1 MLLLIF
7 VLLIIAP
14 ALTYYVSTTLFYQ
27 TAKSTALGK
36 EPPTIPYF
44 VPGATHAFG
53 LASNGQQ
60 NKEYGNFAPFSFLWF
75 VVLRDPEQMKKAMH
89 ACEQQNAVVTRR
101 NMHEVILGSRE
112 AVAKIY
118 ADAAVDK
125 AELEFMR
132 GVSMRKYLEGSP
144 LANMTNLY
152 ADILSRNMNDKMFQ
166 VGSWTQIEDVWSF
179 FQQVLTRC
187 SMEALFGSAIFKQYP
202 GLIKDYWKFEDAIQ
216 GFLPVLPWFATPR
229 PYKEPLDRLCQ
240 GIEKWL
246 RVNHSGTEF
255 AKTGSDD
262 ADWDEHRGSKFIQ
275 ERDDIVAKA
284 MLPLETRTAEMLD
297 IIHCSNVDL
306 IPSSIWSMIELLR
319 KPYLAGHVTDI
330 ASEHKPTKAATC
342 DVNGIIA
349 RPLYQS
355 LQAEVSRLR
364 IAQYMICTNPTAK
377 VAVDSEWTLPKES
390 NAISFSQ
397 DYALN
402 TKVWANAPPHAV
414 SKPLEEF
421 WAERFLAPSKDAS
434 KAQGQRKG
442 RDSGKETRFDAQNLE
457 LLVPAVGDK
466 QAFGLASD
474 YIKAMQAVTL
484 TVLLSEFEMQLCD
497 PDLIDAAMPELRES
511 AFGQVRPKDKI
522 AVRIRK
528 RRTGK
533 EQ

>member
-1 MLLLIF
+1 
-7 VLLIIAP
+7 
-14 ALTYYVSTTLFYQ
+14 
-27 TAKSTALGK
+27 
-36 EPPTIPYF
+36 
-44 VPGATHAFG
+44 
-53 LASNGQQ
+53 
-60 NKEYGNFAPFSFLWF
+60 
-75 VVLRDPEQMKKAMH
+75 
-89 ACEQQNAVVTRR
+89 
-101 NMHEVILGSRE
+101 
-112 AVAKIY
+112 
-118 ADAAVDK
+118 
-125 AELEFMR
+125 
-132 GVSMRKYLEGSP
+132 
-144 LANMTNLY
+144 
-152 ADILSRNMNDKMFQ
+152 
-166 VGSWTQIEDVWSF
+166 
-179 FQQVLTRC
+179 
-187 SMEALFGSAIFKQYP
+187 
-202 GLIKDYWKFEDAIQ
+202 
-216 GFLPVLPWFATPR
+216 
-229 PYKEPLDRLCQ
+229 
-240 GIEKWL
+240 
-246 RVNHSGTEF
+246 
-255 AKTGSDD
+255 
-262 ADWDEHRGSKFIQ
+262 
-275 ERDDIVAKA
+275 
-284 MLPLETRTAEMLD
+284 
-297 IIHCSNVDL
+297 
-306 IPSSIWSMIELLR
+306 
-319 KPYLAGHVTDI
+319 
-330 ASEHKPTKAATC
+330 
-342 DVNGIIA
+342 
-349 RPLYQS
+349 
-355 LQAEVSRLR
+355 
-364 IAQYMICTNPTAK
+364 MICTNPTAK